1 MWRLLVK
8 RLNEN
13 AKIPTRAHPTSVG
26 MDLCSCE
33 ESMLPPLSDI
43 SPDCLHSMRF
53 LIGTGL
59 SFAIPPGYGMFI
71 WDRSGLAAK
80 FGLHCLAGV
89 IDPEYRGEVKVAL
102 VNLGKTTYTVHKG
115 DRIAQAVILPIVV
128 PKLFEVEDLPTT
140 TRNSGGFGS
149 TGV

>member
-13 AKIPTRAHPTSVG
+13 AKIPTRGHPTSVG
-26 MDLCSCE
+26 MDLYACE
-33 ESMLPPLSDI
+33 DKTIPPLSSI
-43 SPDCLHSMRF
+43 APDCLHSMRF
-53 LIGTGL
+53 LIGTGI
-59 SFAIPPGYGMFI
+59 AVAVEPGYGLFI
-71 WDRSGLAAK
+71 WDRSSLAAK

-102 VNLGKTTYTVHKG
+102 VNLGQTMYTVRMG
-115 DRIAQAVILPIVV
+115 DRVAQAVLSPVILPALI
-128 PKLFEVEDLPTT
+128 EVDDLPTT
-140 TRNSGGFGS
+140 TRGSSGFGS